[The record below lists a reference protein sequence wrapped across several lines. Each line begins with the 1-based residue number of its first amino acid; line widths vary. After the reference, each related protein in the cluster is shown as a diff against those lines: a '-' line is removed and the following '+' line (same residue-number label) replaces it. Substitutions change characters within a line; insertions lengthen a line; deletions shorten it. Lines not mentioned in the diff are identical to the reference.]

1 MQELK
6 KKLSENLKK
15 IEIWKRIRFLIIV
28 LAIALFACHPYL
40 NKMVI
45 YSHDIGYHLNRI
57 NEICKQLI
65 MGNFPATIHTELV
78 NGLGYANS
86 LFYPEL
92 FLYIPAML
100 IYFLKIDLL
109 TSYKFFIVIITFF
122 TFLSMY
128 YSSILIFK
136 KKQIAWLSALLYT
149 FSLYRLTDIYV
160 RGALGEI
167 LALVFF
173 PLIISGLY
181 EIIFGENKRWWV
193 VVIGLFGLANSH
205 ILSFVMAI
213 PIILILCLANIDKI
227 FKDKNILKHLF
238 IAAIVAI
245 ITTIGFFGPLIEQ
258 KCNDKFF
265 VDEQTIDEP
274 SDLKERAT
282 SIDLAL
288 RNQLKMGDGINGN
301 YTDETLSEGVGI
313 ILLMLPILILFKKGI
328 SYKNNRFE
336 IQILVIAFITY
347 MISTK
352 LFPWEKIEFL
362 TIIQFPFRLNI
373 IPTTL
378 LALVAAD
385 AFYNFMREKNDT
397 TTLLTIVIL
406 LILAGASIAMLTGEN
421 GLLGKA
427 KESKERTSEANAK
440 ERVQLEVQGSYNKER
455 KISLSLLNENLKGI
469 EGLTHG
475 GKTLDENP
483 IEELPTEVELDGY
496 KIEIKGE
503 SQEKEEF
510 DDIESLPMP
519 SSEAVISKIPGEYEN
534 INEGI
539 VIYIIPTEEQN
550 TVDWTADTNSND
562 ILDVQE
568 KYDQFV
574 WVPVPNPVLDL
585 SADTEV
591 EEDLAKIIKRK
602 NITTKPMDEE
612 EAILQMELLNHDFFV
627 FKNVDEECVSVIYK
641 RKDNDYGII
650 NVK

>member
-406 LILAGASIAMLTGEN
+406 LITASQLDGFDINSRNEPIEQLLTNNYGFGEYLPEGMKLDDLDEINNKENKIEFSRTGNTITFYYESSSSNDQINIPLTYYKGYIAYIENNDGKHDLTVSKNTEN
-421 GLLGKA
+421 GHVLVLADKSISGTITVKYKMTYVQKICYSISAISVCVLG
-427 KESKERTSEANAK
+427 
-440 ERVQLEVQGSYNKER
+440 
-455 KISLSLLNENLKGI
+455 
-469 EGLTHG
+469 
-475 GKTLDENP
+475 
-483 IEELPTEVELDGY
+483 
-496 KIEIKGE
+496 
-503 SQEKEEF
+503 
-510 DDIESLPMP
+510 
-519 SSEAVISKIPGEYEN
+519 
-534 INEGI
+534 
-539 VIYIIPTEEQN
+539 IYIILN
-550 TVDWTADTNSND
+550 
-562 ILDVQE
+562 I
-568 KYDQFV
+568 
-574 WVPVPNPVLDL
+574 
-585 SADTEV
+585 
-591 EEDLAKIIKRK
+591 RK
-602 NITTKPMDEE
+602 
-612 EAILQMELLNHDFFV
+612 
-627 FKNVDEECVSVIYK
+627 
-641 RKDNDYGII
+641 KD
-650 NVK
+650 

>member
-274 SDLKERAT
+274 SDLKERST
-282 SIDLAL
+282 SIDLSL

-406 LILAGASIAMLTGEN
+406 LITASQLDGFDINSRNEPIEQLLTNNYGFGEYLPEGMKLDDLDLYEINNKENKIEFSRTGNTITFYYESSSSNDQINIPLTYYKGYIAYIENNDGKHDLTVSKNTEN
-421 GLLGKA
+421 GHVLVLADKSISGTITVKYKMTYVQKICYSISAISVCVLG
-427 KESKERTSEANAK
+427 
-440 ERVQLEVQGSYNKER
+440 
-455 KISLSLLNENLKGI
+455 
-469 EGLTHG
+469 
-475 GKTLDENP
+475 
-483 IEELPTEVELDGY
+483 
-496 KIEIKGE
+496 
-503 SQEKEEF
+503 
-510 DDIESLPMP
+510 
-519 SSEAVISKIPGEYEN
+519 
-534 INEGI
+534 
-539 VIYIIPTEEQN
+539 IYIILN
-550 TVDWTADTNSND
+550 
-562 ILDVQE
+562 I
-568 KYDQFV
+568 
-574 WVPVPNPVLDL
+574 
-585 SADTEV
+585 
-591 EEDLAKIIKRK
+591 RK
-602 NITTKPMDEE
+602 
-612 EAILQMELLNHDFFV
+612 
-627 FKNVDEECVSVIYK
+627 
-641 RKDNDYGII
+641 KD
-650 NVK
+650 

>member
-406 LILAGASIAMLTGEN
+406 LITASQLDGFDINSRNEPIEQLLTNNYGFGEYLPEGMKLDDLDLYEINNKENKIEFSRTGNTITFYYESSSSNDQINIPLTYYKGYIAYIENNDGKHDLTVSKNTEN
-421 GLLGKA
+421 GHVLVLADKSISGTITVKYKMTYVQKICYSISAISVCVLG
-427 KESKERTSEANAK
+427 
-440 ERVQLEVQGSYNKER
+440 
-455 KISLSLLNENLKGI
+455 
-469 EGLTHG
+469 
-475 GKTLDENP
+475 
-483 IEELPTEVELDGY
+483 
-496 KIEIKGE
+496 
-503 SQEKEEF
+503 
-510 DDIESLPMP
+510 
-519 SSEAVISKIPGEYEN
+519 
-534 INEGI
+534 
-539 VIYIIPTEEQN
+539 IYIILN
-550 TVDWTADTNSND
+550 
-562 ILDVQE
+562 I
-568 KYDQFV
+568 
-574 WVPVPNPVLDL
+574 
-585 SADTEV
+585 
-591 EEDLAKIIKRK
+591 RK
-602 NITTKPMDEE
+602 
-612 EAILQMELLNHDFFV
+612 
-627 FKNVDEECVSVIYK
+627 
-641 RKDNDYGII
+641 KD
-650 NVK
+650 